1 MGRHIQADTTIGEL
15 IKSGRYGI
23 YAKYFFTD
31 MTPDHFDA
39 PLSSYGFEKNDFET
53 VLPYLEDLAASG
65 KDYRHFIYDE
75 TTRLSEWDKEP
86 VCLFEFPVKEKDV
99 PYAIV
104 IPGGG
109 FNRQWGL
116 IEGFCIAK
124 KLHDHGIPAF
134 VLFYRVKQEPVL
146 GKALEDVHTAISYVE
161 AHAEALG
168 VKKGHYIIGG
178 FSAGATLASEMG
190 STNFGY
196 ASAGLPKP
204 ELIFLGYPEILHR
217 SLYEA
222 YTAYPEN
229 IALRSAF
236 APFLRRIGGPDFSPE
251 TVADYELSEHID
263 ASYPKC
269 YITACEDDQTVD
281 PENSRVLNRLLT
293 DLKVP
298 HKLNLGK
305 QGGHSFGIGKGVDTE
320 GWIEDMLSYWKQD
333 DQDQETKESR
343 ETCMK

>member
-1 MGRHIQADTTIGEL
+1 MGTTVQSDTTIGDL

-31 MTPDHFDA
+31 MTPDHFHA
-39 PLSSYGFEKNDFET
+39 PLSSYGFEKNEFAV
-53 VLPYLEDLAASG
+53 VLSYLEDLASTG

-86 VCLFEFPVKEKDV
+86 VCLFEFPVPSKDM

-124 KLHDHGIPAF
+124 KLRDHGIPSF

-161 AHAEALG
+161 DHAETLG
-168 VKKGHYIIGG
+168 VKKGHYILGG
-178 FSAGATLASEMG
+178 FSAGATLASEIG
-190 STNFGY
+190 STNLGFS
-196 ASAGLPKP
+196 SAGLPKP

-222 YTAYPEN
+222 YAASPEN
-229 IALRSAF
+229 KALRSAF
-236 APFLRRIGGPDFSPE
+236 APFLRRIGGPDFSLE
-251 TVADYELSEHID
+251 TMAEYELSDHMD
-263 ASYPKC
+263 SSYPKC

-281 PENSRVLNRLLT
+281 PENSRVLDRLLT

-305 QGGHSFGIGKGVDTE
+305 QGGHSFGIGNGVDTE
-320 GWIEDMLSYWKQD
+320 GWIEDMLSFWKQN
-333 DQDQETKESR
+333 DQN
-343 ETCMK
+343 